1 MMTTWSSLS
10 AESLDVCKK
19 VTSNLVEQ
27 CNLVKERIFKPNL
40 KVS

>member
-1 MMTTWSSLS
+1 MTAWSSLS

-19 VTSNLVEQ
+19 VTSSLVEQ
-27 CNLVKERIFKPNL
+27 CNLVEEKILKLNL

>member
-1 MMTTWSSLS
+1 MTAWSSLS
-10 AESLDVCKK
+10 AESLNVCKK

-27 CNLVKERIFKPNL
+27 CNVAEEKVFKPNL